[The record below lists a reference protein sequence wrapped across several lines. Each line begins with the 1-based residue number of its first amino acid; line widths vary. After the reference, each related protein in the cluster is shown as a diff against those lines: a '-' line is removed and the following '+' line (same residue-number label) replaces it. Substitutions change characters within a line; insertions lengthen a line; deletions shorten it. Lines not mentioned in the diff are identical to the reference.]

1 MRRYPPRPSGTVRK
15 SVFWIEVRA
24 APGGGVNEDLGTGAD
39 GETEI
44 HAPPPPTPEGGAAEV
59 HIPAGPSQVF
69 MRTLVRSD
77 TLRTEEVCLATALTM
92 NPYFSPGTGMK
103 FLRKPMLLELGFKV
117 SVPLQVRPS
126 PNHSVVAPCQAPPR

>member
-1 MRRYPPRPSGTVRK
+1 MLTWLARGAGADVAFTFGSLRSGVLLIRNNK
-15 SVFWIEVRA
+15 N
-24 APGGGVNEDLGTGAD
+24 PD

-44 HAPPPPTPEGGAAEV
+44 PAPPPPTPEGGAAEV